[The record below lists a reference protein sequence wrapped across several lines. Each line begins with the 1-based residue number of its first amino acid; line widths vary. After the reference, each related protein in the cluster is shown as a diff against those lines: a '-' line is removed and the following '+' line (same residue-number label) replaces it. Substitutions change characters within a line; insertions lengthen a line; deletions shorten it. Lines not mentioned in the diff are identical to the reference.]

1 MERWLAN
8 IHLCG
13 TVQFREFPLIALGPG
28 RCPAPGR
35 RPAAGGRRS
44 SCRGSW
50 PGGDAGEGPGD
61 RDKLAAAGAGQDPG
75 RRRGSYAGHGHRG
88 PAAGGQGTGAG
99 AASHCR
105 PAADVVSAVA
115 VAAVPA
121 GCCCCSG
128 HLRPQTAGGQAPEAQ
143 CSSGWEG
150 SLHFLAP
157 CCRYRD
163 Y

>member
-1 MERWLAN
+1 MKMERWLAN

-13 TVQFREFPLIALGPG
+13 TVQFREVPLISQGPG

-50 PGGDAGEGPGD
+50 PG
-61 RDKLAAAGAGQDPG
+61 AGAGQGGRGTLGQG
-75 RRRGSYAGHGHRG
+75 RRRGSYAGQGHRG
-88 PAAGGQGTGAG
+88 RGTGAGRGAG

-128 HLRPQTAGGQAPEAQ
+128 HLRPQTAGGQAPAAQ

>member
-1 MERWLAN
+1 MERWLAK

-13 TVQFREFPLIALGPG
+13 TVKFREVPLIALGPG

-50 PGGDAGEGPGD
+50 PGAG
-61 RDKLAAAGAGQDPG
+61 AGAGQGGRGTLGQG
-75 RRRGSYAGHGHRG
+75 RRRGSCAGQGHRG
-88 PAAGGQGTGAG
+88 RGTGAGRGAG

-128 HLRPQTAGGQAPEAQ
+128 HLRPQTAGGQAPAAQ